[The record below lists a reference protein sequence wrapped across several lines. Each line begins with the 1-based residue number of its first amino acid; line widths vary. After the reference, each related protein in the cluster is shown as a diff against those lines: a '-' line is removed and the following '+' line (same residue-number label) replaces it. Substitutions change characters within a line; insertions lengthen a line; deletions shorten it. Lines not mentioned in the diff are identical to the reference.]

1 MVKNLEVKMLTTCI
15 WASSLM
21 RRMIKLL
28 DVAEEVVEAVVDLD
42 AAVLSRLVAE
52 DKMLSRLSKRPR
64 KTSPPY
70 EVTEP

>member
-1 MVKNLEVKMLTTCI
+1 MLTTCI

-28 DVAEEVVEAVVDLD
+28 DVAEEVVEAVVD

>member
-1 MVKNLEVKMLTTCI
+1 MEVKMLTTCI

-28 DVAEEVVEAVVDLD
+28 DVAEEVVEAVVD

>member
-28 DVAEEVVEAVVDLD
+28 DVAEEVVEAVVD